1 MRTVGVTGVQAFRLD
16 PTSSLPVREQIKAQ
30 IRYQIAAGLLYPGD
44 QLPSLRDLA
53 AGLAVNVNTVV
64 RAVEDLVQEGY
75 LNSQQGRGVFV
86 AEDPPGA
93 APGAALRS
101 LLAGAL
107 ASAGE
112 WGMTPTALAEA
123 VTAQSQL
130 ARAPQPSSGRVVL
143 VATSRSDLRTLQR
156 QLEAALP
163 GATVV
168 PALPEE
174 LGHTAPSTPV
184 ATTLFHAAALQ
195 ERGPVALAG
204 AEQLEVLRRLAGLP
218 PGTPVAVAAADW
230 VQAARVRQS
239 LERGGMGHL
248 AFRPATGP
256 ADLAAA
262 LDGAVFLLAAPS
274 GRRIAE
280 EARATRPD
288 LPCLIES
295 PTLPPEAISAL
306 RRRLSTPQPPS
317 RVAVRSSWV

>member
-1 MRTVGVTGVQAFRLD
+1 VTGVQAFRLD
-16 PTSSLPVREQIKAQ
+16 PTSSLPVREQIKTQ

-44 QLPSLRDLA
+44 RLPSLRDLA

-75 LNSQQGRGVFV
+75 LISQQGRGVFV

-107 ASAGE
+107 ASAAE
-112 WGMTPTALAEA
+112 WGMSPADLAEA

-130 ARAPQPSSGRVVL
+130 ARPPQPATGRVVL
-143 VATSRSDLRTLQR
+143 VATSRADLRTLQR

-174 LGHTAPSTPV
+174 LGPTAPTTPV
-184 ATTLFHAAALQ
+184 ASTLFHTVALQ
-195 ERGPVALAG
+195 ERRPTALAE
-204 AEQLEVLRRLAGLP
+204 ADLLVSLRRLSTLP
-218 PGTPVAVAAADW
+218 PGTPVAVAAGDW

-239 LERGGMGHL
+239 LERGGMAHL
-248 AFRPATGP
+248 AFRTVTVPD
-256 ADLAAA
+256 DLAAA
-262 LDGAVFLLAAPS
+262 LDGAAFLLAAAS
-274 GRRIAE
+274 GRKMAE
-280 EARATRPD
+280 EARAMRPD
-288 LPCLIES
+288 LPCLIE
-295 PTLPPEAISAL
+295 PVTPPPDAVSAL
-306 RRRLSTPQPPS
+306 RMRLAAPQRTS
-317 RVAVRSSWV
+317 RVAVHSSWV